1 MAIDAFKM
9 IGIVVS
15 IFIFSPIFGGITLLV
30 IPIIVLFTM
39 WIRKRMYKAQAANR
53 ALEGNV
59 NNLVLENLDNVVT
72 IKSFRIYEN
81 VEEKYNEV
89 LKNHFKT
96 NQKANTYDAVF
107 SPIMQILKMILI
119 VLIICLS
126 SADISLFGMS
136 VGMLVSSIDLITN
149 LFNPIESLGMEL
161 QTIQKSMA
169 AIFRIN
175 EYFNLPEDEKR
186 SIMMLI

>member
-1 MAIDAFKM
+1 
-9 IGIVVS
+9 
-15 IFIFSPIFGGITLLV
+15 
-30 IPIIVLFTM
+30 
-39 WIRKRMYKAQAANR
+39 
-53 ALEGNV
+53 
-59 NNLVLENLDNVVT
+59 
-72 IKSFRIYEN
+72 
-81 VEEKYNEV
+81 
-89 LKNHFKT
+89 
-96 NQKANTYDAVF
+96 
-107 SPIMQILKMILI
+107 MILI

-186 SIMMLI
+186 SIMILI

>member
-1 MAIDAFKM
+1 
-9 IGIVVS
+9 
-15 IFIFSPIFGGITLLV
+15 
-30 IPIIVLFTM
+30 
-39 WIRKRMYKAQAANR
+39 
-53 ALEGNV
+53 
-59 NNLVLENLDNVVT
+59 
-72 IKSFRIYEN
+72 
-81 VEEKYNEV
+81 
-89 LKNHFKT
+89 
-96 NQKANTYDAVF
+96 
-107 SPIMQILKMILI
+107 MQILKMILI

-149 LFNPIESLGMEL
+149 LFNPIESLGIEL

-186 SIMMLI
+186 SIMILI

>member
-1 MAIDAFKM
+1 
-9 IGIVVS
+9 
-15 IFIFSPIFGGITLLV
+15 
-30 IPIIVLFTM
+30 
-39 WIRKRMYKAQAANR
+39 
-53 ALEGNV
+53 
-59 NNLVLENLDNVVT
+59 
-72 IKSFRIYEN
+72 
-81 VEEKYNEV
+81 
-89 LKNHFKT
+89 
-96 NQKANTYDAVF
+96 
-107 SPIMQILKMILI
+107 MQILKMILI

-186 SIMMLI
+186 SIMILI